1 MFFSY
6 TPLGHQDKVLPSW
19 PLLSLFYDFL
29 QYSSKELKPSTDY
42 MYNALLDS
50 ILCFTH
56 FQVLYAEST
65 SEVIPLFRFVSLM

>member
-1 MFFSY
+1 M
-6 TPLGHQDKVLPSW
+6 LPSW
-19 PLLSLFYDFL
+19 PQLTLFYDFL

-42 MYNALLDS
+42 IYNALLDS
-50 ILCFTH
+50 ILFFTH